1 MSKKTDDLKL
11 RETFQSI
18 FDEYAQGEP
27 LDKLISKAEINVLH
41 FYKFISD
48 NPELEAEFHKAKN
61 LFTFHQNNGL
71 VTDAMHSFRRLI
83 TGYTE
88 IEYSET
94 FVPRYD
100 EDGKEVSRIVTQR
113 TEKTKH
119 FQPSPQMVQLA
130 LEKLIPNIYSQPS
143 KLLPEKPRESA
154 KQVFKIGNQ
163 IIDFS

>member
-1 MSKKTDDLKL
+1 MKKTDEQKL

-27 LDKLISKAEINVLH
+27 LDKLISKAGINVFQ
-41 FYKFISD
+41 FYKYIGD
-48 NPELEAEFHKAKN
+48 NPEAEAEFHKAKN
-61 LFTFHQNNGL
+61 LFTFHQNNSL
-71 VTDAMHSFRRLI
+71 VTDALHSFRRLI

-88 IEYSET
+88 VEYMEE
-94 FVPRYD
+94 FVPQYD
-100 EDGKEVSRIVTQR
+100 ENGKERSRIVTKRQER
-113 TEKTKH
+113 TKH
-119 FQPSPQMVQLA
+119 FQPSPAMVQLA

-143 KLLPEKPRESA
+143 KLLPEKPRDSV

>member
-1 MSKKTDDLKL
+1 MSKKTDEQKL

-27 LDKLISKAEINVLH
+27 LDRLLSKAKINVLE
-41 FYKFISD
+41 FYKRIND
-48 NPELEAEFHKAKN
+48 EPELEAEFHKAKN
-61 LFTFHQNNGL
+61 LFTFHQNDTL
-71 VTDAMHSFRRLI
+71 VTDALHSFRRLI

-88 IEYSET
+88 IEYMEE
-94 FVPRYD
+94 FVPQYD
-100 EDGKEVSRIVTQR
+100 DNGKETSRIITKRQ
-113 TEKTKH
+113 EKTKH

-130 LEKLIPNIYSQPS
+130 LEKLIPNVYSQPS
-143 KLLPEKPRESA
+143 KLLPEKPRELA